1 MNTTAPPFD
10 VERVRSDFPQLK
22 RTVYD
27 DRPLVFL
34 DSAAT
39 SLKPQQVIDRI
50 TRFYSHD
57 YGTVRRGVYLL
68 SQEATVMY
76 EGTRDLAAGFLN
88 APSRDEVIFVRG
100 VTEAMNLIAIG
111 WGRKFLQPGD
121 EILLTQMEH
130 HSNIVPW
137 QLAAAATGA
146 TVKAVPITDRG
157 EIDLEAFDA
166 MLTEKV
172 KLVSVVHVSNGLGTI
187 NPVKTIAAK
196 AHSVGALCVVD
207 GAQAAPHLPI
217 DVQDIGCDFY
227 ACSGHK
233 MLGPTG
239 AGLLWGRAEL
249 LDAMDPYQG
258 GGEMIDR
265 VSFDGSTWDD
275 APHKFEAGTPAFVQ
289 VIALGTA
296 IEYLQ
301 ALDLR
306 AVAARDAVLVDYAT
320 EAMQQVPGLS
330 VMGTA
335 PEKSGLVAFTIDG
348 VHPYDVGTLLDR
360 DGICIRVGQHC
371 VQPIMDRFGVPA
383 TARASFG
390 VYTTEAEIDALV
402 ASLQLAVDMLA

>member
-1 MNTTAPPFD
+1 MTTTDLTFD
-10 VERVRSDFPQLK
+10 VDRVRSDFPQLQ
-22 RTVYD
+22 RTVYG
-27 DRPLVFL
+27 DRPLIFL

-39 SLKPQQVIDRI
+39 SLKPQAVIDRI
-50 TRFYSHD
+50 TSFYTHD

-68 SQEATVMY
+68 SQESTALY
-76 EGTRDLAAGFLN
+76 EGTRDRAAAFLN

-111 WGRKFLQPGD
+111 WARKFLRPGD

-146 TVKAVPITDRG
+146 TVKAAPITDRG
-157 EIDLEAFDA
+157 EIDMDAFDA
-166 MLTEKV
+166 MLTDRV

-187 NPVKTIAAK
+187 NPIKAIAAK
-196 AHSVGALCVVD
+196 AHSVGAVCVVD

-239 AGLLWGRAEL
+239 AGLLWGRASL

-275 APHKFEAGTPAFVQ
+275 APHKFEAGTPAFAQ

-306 AVAARDAVLVDYAT
+306 AVAARDAELVAYAT
-320 EAMQQVPGLS
+320 EAMTAVPGLK

-335 PEKSGLVAFTIDG
+335 AEKSGLVAFTIDG

-371 VQPIMDRFGVPA
+371 VQPVMDRFGVPA

-390 VYTTEAEIDALV
+390 VYTSEAEIDAFVEGLH
-402 ASLQLAVDMLA
+402 LAVDMLA

>member
-1 MNTTAPPFD
+1 MNTTAPTFD
-10 VERVRSDFPQLK
+10 VDRVRSDFPQLR

-50 TRFYSHD
+50 TRFYTHD

-68 SQEATVMY
+68 SQEATAMY
-76 EGTRDLAAGFLN
+76 EGTRDLAATFLN

-111 WGRKFLQPGD
+111 WARKFLKPGD

-137 QLAAAATGA
+137 QLAAEATGA
-146 TVKAVPITDRG
+146 TVKAAPITDRG
-157 EIDLEAFDA
+157 ELDMDAFDA
-166 MLTEKV
+166 MLTDKV

-187 NPVKTIAAK
+187 NPVKAIAAK
-196 AHSVGALCVVD
+196 AHAVGAICVVD
-207 GAQAAPHLPI
+207 GAQSAPHLPI

-306 AVAARDAVLVDYAT
+306 AVAARDAALVDYAT
-320 EAMQQVPGLS
+320 EAMTQVPGLS

-335 PEKSGLVAFTIDG
+335 TEKSGLVAFTIDG

-371 VQPIMDRFGVPA
+371 VQPVMDRFGVPA

-402 ASLQLAVDMLA
+402 ASLHLAVDMLA